1 VYYEVEDYRIELYIS
16 DTEDASG
23 KRAVRRCVCVM
34 LGLIVLYVRRKLV
47 IDHAVGRSLAQA
59 ADTFSITA

>member
-1 VYYEVEDYRIELYIS
+1 MHQEKGPLDGV
-16 DTEDASG
+16 
-23 KRAVRRCVCVM
+23 CVCVM